1 MSKYVCSRCYKEFK
15 RKAHYDYHV
24 NRKRPCH
31 EVMKK
36 INEINNENNELKDNI
51 NEDALNSTQDVQNC
65 TQLHPKE
72 QNHRCKYCK
81 NTFTRNS
88 SLTRHY
94 KTCKRKKEID
104 AENKVIYEA
113 ILQKMIEYEAK
124 MEKFMEQNQQL
135 AQENKMLKSTIITNT
150 NSHNTTNIENSNVNT
165 GTVNNVNIHINAL
178 GNENTDYLT
187 NKDKMEILEKMH
199 KSIITYVE
207 KVHFNPDHP
216 ENHNVYVQNLKN
228 SYGAMF
234 NGDRWE
240 TRHISDIVES
250 LMDYGRNK
258 IEEIREEMKE
268 KGKVRNY
275 VEGRLDELF
284 NAIDGDDSE
293 KSKNIMK
300 VSEERIR
307 FLAFDKRDVVKDTM
321 DTWMENNRKNRKKK
335 KIAI

>member
-1 MSKYVCSRCYKEFK
+1 MTKHICPRCYREFN
-15 RKAHYDYHV
+15 RRSHLQYHL
-24 NRKRPCH
+24 NKKRPCK
-31 EVMKK
+31 EVIK
-36 INEINNENNELKDNI
+36 NINNGKDGN
-51 NEDALNSTQDVQNC
+51 
-65 TQLHPKE
+65 TQLASALLNVAQKDSKLLTKKGE
-72 QNHRCKYCK
+72 FQCKYCK
-81 NTFTRNS
+81 KGFSRNS
-88 SLTRHY
+88 NLNRHY